1 MHANV
6 CVSLSERADGG
17 NWKACVMQVPDVSVS
32 EMSDRVAGGAEA
44 KMQSCYSVN
53 KAVDKERHMQCAKA
67 LVSRLERQN
76 SYTNGPCFVL
86 PLPS

>member
-32 EMSDRVAGGAEA
+32 EMSDRVAGGNSAIL
-44 KMQSCYSVN
+44 
-53 KAVDKERHMQCAKA
+53 HMSPQQKFGVVSAFAQRYICVTIPHDCAFTSA
-67 LVSRLERQN
+67 PFGCR
-76 SYTNGPCFVL
+76 
-86 PLPS
+86 